1 LPVTNHVD
9 GGLQLVRIPPR
20 CIDIVEVADAVID
33 GTLSATDHDMVLAH
47 LVVCTGCLAYVQQM
61 RTVVLVLASLD
72 VTFVNDPDR
81 LTADRLSADDARLVA
96 GLRGGDERIFSELV
110 DRYHNSLIRVAR
122 GYVGGYAIA
131 EEVVQETWIAVIEG
145 IDRFEGRS
153 SLKTWIY
160 RILVYRSRSRGER
173 ERRTI
178 PMTDL
183 GGETETGPLVAPE
196 RFRGGD
202 AIWAGHWAA
211 PPRRWDGA
219 TEERL
224 LAGETRA
231 VLETA
236 VDALP
241 PSQRLVISLRD
252 IQGLTA
258 DEVCD
263 LLSISE
269 GNQRVLLHRAR
280 AKVREALEDYLDG

>member
-1 LPVTNHVD
+1 VT
-9 GGLQLVRIPPR
+9 
-20 CIDIVEVADAVID
+20 E
-33 GTLSATDHDMVLAH
+33 
-47 LVVCTGCLAYVQQM
+47 
-61 RTVVLVLASLD
+61 
-72 VTFVNDPDR
+72 PDR
-81 LTADRLSADDARLVA
+81 HNLDGLSADDRRAVA
-96 GLRGGDERIFSELV
+96 GLCDGDEQVFAELV

-122 GYVGGYAIA
+122 GYVGGHAIA

-160 RILVYRSRSRGER
+160 RILVYRARSRSER

-183 GGETETGPLVAPE
+183 AGETESGPLVAPE
-196 RFRGGD
+196 RFRSGD
-202 AIWAGHWAA
+202 AIWAGHWAT
-211 PPRRWDGA
+211 PPRRWDGDA
-219 TEERL
+219 EERL
-224 LAGETRA
+224 LAGETRSI
-231 VLETA
+231 LESA

-241 PSQRLVISLRD
+241 ESQQLVITLRD

-263 LLSISE
+263 LLSITE

-280 AKVREALEDYLDG
+280 AKVRQALEEYLDG